1 MTHDELCGHVADV
14 LAIASLSD
22 SQTLRILQSRA
33 NGVNPEQLL
42 AAAITVAREQVSQ
55 KPVSSSAPSTTVS
68 KSASKSRMRCRSCDF
83 KSRALCAN
91 AKPSANAH
99 DIYLLRS
106 ARRRAAGK

>member
-42 AAAITVAREQVSQ
+42 AAAITVALEQVSQ
-55 KPVSSSAPSTTVS
+55 KISELE
-68 KSASKSRMRCRSCDF
+68 
-83 KSRALCAN
+83 RALDDSEQERQQIEDEMQ
-91 AKPSANAH
+91 K
-99 DIYLLRS
+99 LRFQIT
-106 ARRRAAGK
+106 RLVRKRETQRKRT

>member
-22 SQTLRILQSRA
+22 SQTLRILQLRA

-55 KPVSSSAPSTTVS
+55 KISELE
-68 KSASKSRMRCRSCDF
+68 
-83 KSRALCAN
+83 RALDDSEQERQQIEDEMQ
-91 AKPSANAH
+91 K
-99 DIYLLRS
+99 LRFQIT
-106 ARRRAAGK
+106 RLVRKRETQRKRT

>member
-55 KPVSSSAPSTTVS
+55 KISELE
-68 KSASKSRMRCRSCDF
+68 
-83 KSRALCAN
+83 RALDDSEQERQQIEDEMQ
-91 AKPSANAH
+91 K
-99 DIYLLRS
+99 LRFQIT
-106 ARRRAAGK
+106 RLVRKRETQRKRT